1 MFVFFGNHFFVL
13 TTFKTAIKHMVLPFR
28 MKGDVM
34 SGHFLMIWFL
44 KDSLDTVGFR
54 TFGGSRA
61 VLSNSNRGILHV
73 FFQEIAIYRT
83 KTVNSPKPTS
93 DIRSPKCAF
102 KL

>member
-1 MFVFFGNHFFVL
+1 M
-13 TTFKTAIKHMVLPFR
+13 KHMILSFR

-73 FFQEIAIYRT
+73 FQEIAIYRT
-83 KTVNSPKPTS
+83 KKVKSPKPKS
-93 DIRSPKCAF
+93 DILSPNCAYGGGA
-102 KL
+102 LV